1 MEFSKAAS
9 WNDCEPEQ
17 KTSSS
22 TANATLARMSTSH
35 QGHLE
40 QYDKSTNNWP
50 LYKERLTS
58 YLQANQV
65 TKDDKVYTFPSLIGP
80 KTYICSPEV
89 TVSAR
94 AAVHQ
99 DIRLTEGLAKRT
111 PGATDLRH
119 RRTDE
124 ILQAVAIRQ

>member
-1 MEFSKAAS
+1 
-9 WNDCEPEQ
+9 
-17 KTSSS
+17 
-22 TANATLARMSTSH
+22 MSR

-50 LYKERLTS
+50 LYEERLTS

-65 TKDDKVYTFPSLIGP
+65 TKDDKVYTFLSLIGP

-89 TVSAR
+89 TVSAG
-94 AAVHQ
+94 AAIHQ

-119 RRTDE
+119 RRMGE